1 MMNVKEDT
9 VYSWETLGR
18 SPAIGQWP
26 AIIRFLGYVPFAKGD
41 SFADRLKAYRKLCGL
56 TQQQLADELGV
67 AMLTV
72 RTWEAGTHQP
82 RPETRERVEQLIEFV
97 YRA

>member
-1 MMNVKEDT
+1 M
-9 VYSWETLGR
+9 
-18 SPAIGQWP
+18 
-26 AIIRFLGYVPFAKGD
+26 PFAKGE
-41 SFADRLKAYRKLCGL
+41 SFAERLKAYRKLHGL

-82 RPETRERVEQLIEFV
+82 RPETRERVEGVIK
-97 YRA
+97 RAFESMYEV